1 MSMFNSLCYG
11 LYCAMCRNRTVSEEK
26 VEDLRMKPGQ
36 MIIYYGC
43 GPGRYIPSVS
53 RLIGPQGK
61 LYAADIQLQ
70 AISEVRKLCKK
81 NNLENVEAVLVNNY
95 SCPVENNSADI
106 IYCFDVFHRIENPAA
121 LFTEFHRLIKKDG
134 VLIMDEGHPGKESRT
149 YLKQELLSSGK
160 WEIIS
165 ENKMHIRC
173 RPKKFTG

>member
-11 LYCAMCRNRTVSEEK
+11 LYCAMCRNNPVPKEK
-26 VEDLRMKPGQ
+26 ITDLELESGQ
-36 MIIYYGC
+36 TIIDYGC
-43 GPGRYIPSVS
+43 GPGRYISVVS
-53 RLIGPQGK
+53 GLIGPQGK

-95 SCPVENNSADI
+95 SCPVEDNSADI

-121 LFTEFHRLIKKDG
+121 LFTEFHRLIKKG
-134 VLIMDEGHPGKESRT
+134 GLLIMDEGHPGKESRE
-149 YLKQELLSSGK
+149 YLKQELVSSGK

-173 RPKKFTG
+173 SVKK